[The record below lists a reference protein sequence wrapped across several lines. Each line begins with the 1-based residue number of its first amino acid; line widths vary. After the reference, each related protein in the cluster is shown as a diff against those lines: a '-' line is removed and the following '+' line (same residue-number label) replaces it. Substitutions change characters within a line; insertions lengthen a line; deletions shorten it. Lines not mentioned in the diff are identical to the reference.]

1 MLASLSVLLL
11 SYHFSLPSGP
21 AIVLV
26 AGLAYALS
34 LVFGPA
40 GGLAA
45 RACRAAI
52 SKPERRFHAHPQS
65 ASDIR
70 HRGPRP
76 GARRSGDRAVR
87 QTDPVVAAFS
97 ILGDMVKRIGGE
109 HVAVTPG
116 RASAMQQLMRTTSPR
131 RSPGSIRGLRQTGSS
146 RLFPATRN
154 FSFLL
159 GFIDGS
165 GLNRSV

>member
-1 MLASLSVLLL
+1 MPTRRALLTSATAVLA
-11 SYHFSLPSGP
+11 
-21 AIVLV
+21 
-26 AGLAYALS
+26 LA
-34 LVFGPA
+34 
-40 GGLAA
+40 LAA
-45 RACRAAI
+45 PATA
-52 SKPERRFHAHPQS
+52 QS
-65 ASDIR
+65 D
-70 HRGPRP
+70 RP
-76 GARRSGDRAVR
+76 M
-87 QTDPVVAAFS
+87 PVVATFS